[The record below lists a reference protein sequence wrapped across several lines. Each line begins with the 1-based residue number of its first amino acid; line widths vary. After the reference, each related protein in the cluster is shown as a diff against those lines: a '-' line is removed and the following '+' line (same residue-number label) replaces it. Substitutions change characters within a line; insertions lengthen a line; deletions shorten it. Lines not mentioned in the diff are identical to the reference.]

1 MLEFGVNSLLQLKS
15 FFCIFQCKYY
25 VISDYTCSHVCSSLQ
40 PWDYSQSV
48 SFFVVLFS
56 CWTNN
61 SWAVTRGEPGCALN
75 EDTIIFKNTKN
86 GFAYGTFGHWKR
98 SCLSDLFDAFL
109 IGLPCSRVD
118 RPYQQLFIF
127 SHASLHNLLFRFKLC
142 VKSVWMTFE
151 AVECEAFARTWQT

>member
-1 MLEFGVNSLLQLKS
+1 MVWILCCNWSHFSASFNANTMWSLILLAA
-15 FFCIFQCKYY
+15 
-25 VISDYTCSHVCSSLQ
+25 TCVQVCSLEIILK
-40 PWDYSQSV
+40 V
-48 SFFVVLFS
+48 FLFFVVLFS

-142 VKSVWMTFE
+142 VKSVRMTFE